1 MTGSIG
7 FMYILGTIVLSQNLN
22 VRLQAASTTSL
33 TIKLIQERNISCGNE
48 SSIIILYSRVV
59 NCKEQK
65 YLASQENNSNQSAP
79 CNGNRIFN
87 ISRVVGLSAIT
98 FTLKE
103 LKPNST
109 YKLSA
114 QIHPLLCKAETAK
127 TVVTFDTLELGKNN
141 VSM

>member
-1 MTGSIG
+1 MNL
-7 FMYILGTIVLSQNLN
+7 YVLGTIVLSQNLS

-33 TIKLIQERNISCGNE
+33 TIKLIQERNVSCGNE
-48 SSIIILYSRVV
+48 STIIILYSRV

-65 YLASQENNSNQSAP
+65 YLASQGNNSNQSAP
-79 CNGNRIFN
+79 CNGNKIFN

-103 LKPNST
+103 LKQNST

>member
-1 MTGSIG
+1 M
-7 FMYILGTIVLSQNLN
+7 FFLYILVNIALSQNLN
-22 VRLQAASTTSL
+22 VSLQEASTTSL

-48 SSIIILYSRVV
+48 STIIILYSRVV

-65 YLASQENNSNQSAP
+65 YLAPQDNNSNQSAT
-79 CNGNRIFN
+79 CNGTKIFN
-87 ISRVVGLSAIT
+87 ITRVVGLSAIT

-103 LKPNST
+103 LKQNST

-114 QIHPLLCKAETAK
+114 QIHPLLCKEETSK